1 MSFWYEMLSEKMEE
15 SGDCFSSRICTLSEE
30 YLMTKFIKF
39 DGVEVGIPFYAWGKN
54 YVYFPSEACG
64 YTIVGCAPRNPPTS
78 TEKSFVER
86 CKIAEGCLPQSPY
99 RRQLEELHRDM
110 LSAIQFYNCVN
121 KIMPSF

>member
-1 MSFWYEMLSEKMEE
+1 MEE

-39 DGVEVGIPFYAWGKN
+39 DGVEAGIPFYAWGKN

-64 YTIVGCAPRNPPTS
+64 YTIVGCAPRNPTIS
-78 TEKSFVER
+78 INEKSFVER
-86 CKIAEGCLPQSPY
+86 CKIAEECLPQSQY
-99 RRQLEELHRDM
+99 RRQLEALHRDM
-110 LSAIQFYNCVN
+110 LSSITLDNITK